1 MTRKK
6 NKLDAYLVN
15 TIRKNKERVNVVC
28 SVNILIKSQAW
39 WHALVIPTEM
49 GGLLR
54 LTGLPC

>member
-15 TIRKNKERVNVVC
+15 TIRKNKERVDVC

-39 WHALVIPTEM
+39 WYALVIPTEM

-54 LTGLPC
+54 LTGLPF

>member
-15 TIRKNKERVNVVC
+15 TIRKNKEWVDVC
-28 SVNILIKSQAW
+28 SVNRLIKSQAW

-54 LTGLPC
+54 LTGLPF